1 MSMKF
6 APGDSRPLEKAKIQ
20 NEDTKESVECYFN
33 PKELTFDKAITYQ
46 QHKNQEQDDS
56 ELEFTASN
64 PTTLNFDVL
73 FDCFEAKEVADRD
86 VYKKYIS
93 KLETFAKVMED
104 KKRPPMITFTW
115 GSSLPVF
122 KGVIEK
128 INVKYTLFLPDGA
141 PTRATVTINAK
152 AAKKSLNKKEAEA
165 ANKKL
170 AQQKG
175 QVVQQG
181 DSKRSDKVAAANND
195 PDGHRGTLA
204 RNNSDDGTLK
214 TGSVA
219 SGPRPRGRA

>member
-1 MSMKF
+1 MAMKF

-33 PKELTFDKAITYQ
+33 PKELTYDKAITYQ

-64 PTTLNFDVL
+64 PQTMSFEVL
-73 FDCFEAKEVADRD
+73 FDCFEAKELADRD

-115 GSSLPVF
+115 GSALPVF

-128 INVKYTLFLPDGA
+128 LNVKYTLFLPDGA
-141 PTRATVTINAK
+141 PTRATVQINAK
-152 AAKKSLNKKEAEA
+152 AGKKVLNKKEAEA
-165 ANKKL
+165 ANKKM

-175 QVVQQG
+175 KQTRQG
-181 DSKRSDKVAAANND
+181 DPPMDRKTAEANNID
-195 PDGHRGTLA
+195 NPLAVKPGTTVY
-204 RNNSDDGTLK
+204 SPKGK
-214 TGSVA
+214 
-219 SGPRPRGRA
+219 